1 MKQSEYVRYDGLALA
16 GLIRERAISSSEVL
30 LAAIHQIESVNTA
43 VNAVCWTRFE
53 EAIDCAR
60 RFDAKP
66 GTSGPFAGV
75 PFLLKDALLAVKDFP
90 LTSGSRLFSGFRC
103 SQDSSLAARMRNAG
117 FNFLGRTTTPEFS
130 ANCTTEAVLYGAPTR
145 NPWNLKL
152 SSGGSSGG
160 AAAAV
165 AAGMSPVA
173 HGTDGGGSIRIPA
186 SCCGLFGLKPS
197 RMRNPTGPRGE
208 GWGGMGVEHV
218 LTRTVRDSAA
228 VLDATHGPDVGAPY
242 AAPHFDG
249 HYLDLLNKRPSSL
262 RIGLVVDSPSG
273 QPVYA
278 DCIRATEAAA
288 KLCEHLGH
296 KIIPTRFPD
305 CDFEAF
311 GNAMRVVVS
320 TGIAQAVKF
329 GNKCLS
335 RQATLENL
343 ELSSYT
349 ALEMAYRYTAIDY
362 ADAVNCFHQI
372 GRTLGSTMT
381 DYDIILTPTLTA
393 PPVALG
399 TYSANREYV
408 EHRSATLLY
417 TAFLP
422 YLNASGQP
430 AMSVPLYWTT
440 SGLPIGVQFAA
451 AVGRED
457 LLLPLGAQLEEAA
470 PWFSRIS
477 PLAGLSTPNCL
488 GCTPPHL
495 DF

>member
-1 MKQSEYVRYDGLALA
+1 MKQSDYVRYDGLALA
-16 GLIRERAISSSEVL
+16 GLIRERAVSSHEVV
-30 LAAIHQIESVNTA
+30 LAAIRQIESVNAT

-53 EAIDCAR
+53 KAIDDAI
-60 RFDAKP
+60 RFDVEP
-66 GTSGPFAGV
+66 ETPGPFAGV

-90 LTSGSRLFSGFRC
+90 LTSGSRLFSDFRC
-103 SQDSSLAARMRNAG
+103 AQDSSLAVRLRNAG

-145 NPWNLKL
+145 NPWNLEL
-152 SSGGSSGG
+152 SPGGSSGG

-165 AAGMSPVA
+165 AAGISPLA

-242 AAPHFDG
+242 AAPHFGG
-249 HYLDLLNKRPSSL
+249 HYLDLLNKRPPSL
-262 RIGLVVDSPSG
+262 RIGLIVDSPSG
-273 QPVYA
+273 QSVHPE
-278 DCIRATEAAA
+278 CIRATQVAAEC
-288 KLCEHLGH
+288 CEHLGH
-296 KIIPTRFPD
+296 KIIPTRLPD

-311 GNAMRVVVS
+311 GYAMRVVVS
-320 TGIAQAVKF
+320 VGIAQAVKF
-329 GNKCLS
+329 AGTFLN
-335 RQATLENL
+335 RQATLQNL
-343 ELSSYT
+343 EFSSFT
-349 ALEMAYRYTAIDY
+349 ALEMAYRHNAVDY
-362 ADAVNCFHQI
+362 ADAVNRFHQI
-372 GRTLGSTMT
+372 GRTLGGAMT
-381 DYDIILTPTLTA
+381 DYDVILTPGLTA

-399 TYSANREYV
+399 TYAADREYV

-422 YLNASGQP
+422 YLNATGQP
-430 AMSVPLYWTT
+430 AMSVPLYWTA

-451 AVGRED
+451 AIGRED
-457 LLLPLGAQLEEAA
+457 LLLRLGAQLEEAA
-470 PWFSRIS
+470 PWFSRIAQ
-477 PLAGLSTPNCL
+477 LAGAS
-488 GCTPPHL
+488 
-495 DF
+495 